1 MTVPAGNSGVGVGL
15 SSCLFGLHE
24 TNRHRAKMAITST
37 TKTSLFIR
45 TPKTT
50 CIGYYTTISGILKAK
65 SIHNSSNTTDSI
77 TMNEEQMAMDFWGRL
92 EIAQKNENKNLK
104 AVCKNIGIPY
114 QTLINQKS
122 AARLP
127 ALSVAMLLAS
137 ELNSSLDW
145 LLFGDRTA
153 TENDRQLI
161 SALLSDARK
170 RAIVEK
176 VSALNQSELFA
187 IEVFLGIRK

>member
-1 MTVPAGNSGVGVGL
+1 MN
-15 SSCLFGLHE
+15 E
-24 TNRHRAKMAITST
+24 
-37 TKTSLFIR
+37 
-45 TPKTT
+45 
-50 CIGYYTTISGILKAK
+50 
-65 SIHNSSNTTDSI
+65 
-77 TMNEEQMAMDFWGRL
+77 NEEQVAMNFWGRL
-92 EIAQKNENKNLK
+92 EIVQKNENKNLK
-104 AVCKNIGIPY
+104 TVCKNVGIPY

-127 ALSVAMLLAS
+127 TLSVAMLLAS
-137 ELNSSLDW
+137 ELNTSLDW

-161 SALLSDARK
+161 SVLLSDARK

-176 VSALNQSELFA
+176 VSGLNQSELFA